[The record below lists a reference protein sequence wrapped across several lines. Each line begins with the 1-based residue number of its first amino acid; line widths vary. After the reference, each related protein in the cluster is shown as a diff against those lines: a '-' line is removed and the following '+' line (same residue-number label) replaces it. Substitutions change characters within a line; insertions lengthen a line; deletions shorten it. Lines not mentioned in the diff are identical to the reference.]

1 MSRTSVT
8 IQDIAKRAGVGVG
21 TVSRV
26 LNDSPQVDPTTRQH
40 VQAVIAELGYRPKSA
55 AKILRTRKTHE
66 IGFITDEIA
75 TTPFAVDVIR
85 GAQDAAWAQGKL
97 LVLINTNRDAQML
110 EAAIETMLERQVEGI
125 VYAAM
130 FHQQVVL
137 PANIYEVPAVLV
149 DCFCAEQN
157 LPSVVPDEVQGS
169 YEATELLLKQ
179 GHRRI
184 GHMTNMESYP
194 AKYGRIQGYKQALA
208 DYGVAFDP
216 ELITEEWTDPHG
228 GYRSARKLMAL
239 EDRPTAIF
247 CFNDRMAMGTYDLLH
262 ELGLRIPDD
271 VAITSFDNQELL
283 AAHLR
288 PPLTTM
294 QLPHYAMGQ
303 WAVNYLLDPNQHNHE
318 SAPPQILLECPP
330 ILRKSHQKEIDPE
343 RG

>member
-1 MSRTSVT
+1 
-8 IQDIAKRAGVGVG
+8 
-21 TVSRV
+21 
-26 LNDSPQVDPTTRQH
+26 
-40 VQAVIAELGYRPKSA
+40 
-55 AKILRTRKTHE
+55 
-66 IGFITDEIA
+66 
-75 TTPFAVDVIR
+75 
-85 GAQDAAWAQGKL
+85 
-97 LVLINTNRDAQML
+97 
-110 EAAIETMLERQVEGI
+110 
-125 VYAAM
+125 
-130 FHQQVVL
+130 
-137 PANIYEVPAVLV
+137 
-149 DCFCAEQN
+149 
-157 LPSVVPDEVQGS
+157 
-169 YEATELLLKQ
+169 
-179 GHRRI
+179 
-184 GHMTNMESYP
+184 
-194 AKYGRIQGYKQALA
+194 
-208 DYGVAFDP
+208 
-216 ELITEEWTDPHG
+216 
-228 GYRSARKLMAL
+228 MAL